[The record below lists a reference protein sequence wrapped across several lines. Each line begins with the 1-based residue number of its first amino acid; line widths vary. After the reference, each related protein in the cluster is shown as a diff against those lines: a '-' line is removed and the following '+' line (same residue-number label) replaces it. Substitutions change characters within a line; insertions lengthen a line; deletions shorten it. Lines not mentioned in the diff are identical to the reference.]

1 MSYEDLIKQTEAR
14 RPAAWELLGVGAVS
28 YDQTRD
34 RVVIEWHA
42 EPRHC
47 HSTEGHPRGG
57 IVQGGIV
64 TGWLDA
70 AMATASLLR
79 GEYLITVASLEIKV
93 AFLLPAHPG
102 LYRAYGK
109 VVRQGR
115 SVGFLEAEL
124 RDSND
129 VLIATASSTAALR
142 PKNPTGTGPA

>member
-1 MSYEDLIKQTEAR
+1 MSYEDLIKHTEAR
-14 RPAAWELLGVGAVS
+14 RPAAWELLGVGGVA

-34 RVVIEWHA
+34 RVVVEWHA
-42 EPRHC
+42 LASALPFHRRA
-47 HSTEGHPRGG
+47 SQGG

-64 TGWLDA
+64 TGSLDA

-102 LYRAYGK
+102 LYRTYGK

-115 SVGFLEAEL
+115 SIGFMEAEL
-124 RDSND
+124 RDAND
-129 VLIATASSTAALR
+129 VLIATAALR
-142 PKNPTGTGPA
+142 PKNPAVASPA

>member
-1 MSYEDLIKQTEAR
+1 MSYQDLIKQTEAR
-14 RPAAWELLGVGAVS
+14 RPAAWELLGVGAVA

-47 HSTEGHPRGG
+47 HSTEGHPKGG

-102 LYRAYGK
+102 LYRTHGK

-115 SVGFLEAEL
+115 SIGFMEAEL
-124 RDSND
+124 RDAND
-129 VLIATASSTAALR
+129 VLIATASSTVALR
-142 PKNPTGTGPA
+142 PRNSAGPSPA

>member
-1 MSYEDLIKQTEAR
+1 MSYEYMIRQTEAR
-14 RPAAWELLGVGAVS
+14 RPAAWELLGVGAVA
-28 YDQTRD
+28 YDETRD
-34 RVVIEWHA
+34 RVTIEWHA

-47 HSTEGHPRGG
+47 HSTEGHPKGG

-79 GEYLITVASLEIKV
+79 GEYQITVASLEIKV
-93 AFLLPAHPG
+93 TFLLPAHPG

-109 VVRQGR
+109 VLRQGR
-115 SVGFLEAEL
+115 SVGFMEAEL
-124 RDSND
+124 RDTND

-142 PKNPTGTGPA
+142 NKDLAGASPA

>member
-1 MSYEDLIKQTEAR
+1 VGGVAYD
-14 RPAAWELLGVGAVS
+14 RPLN
-28 YDQTRD
+28 
-34 RVVIEWHA
+34 RVAIEWNA
-42 EPRHC
+42 EQRHC
-47 HSTEGHPRGG
+47 HSIEGHPKGG

-70 AMATASLLR
+70 AMATACMLR
-79 GEYLITVASLEIKV
+79 GECQIAVASLEIKV

-115 SVGFLEAEL
+115 SIGFMEAEL
-124 RDSND
+124 RDAND

-142 PKNPTGTGPA
+142 ANPAGTGPA